1 MSKINIELDLNLGGY
16 DYDDNYISLEE
27 SIKDEIVKSLSKK
40 IEGNVLNDIKEKAL
54 RQVEIR
60 IDEVVNNLLKEM
72 FEKEVIIT
80 DKWGDIKKKGSV
92 KEIVKDKIDN
102 VFTENVDGNG
112 KITNYGGLPRVE
124 YLIDKTVKDNISSMT
139 RDLDMKIKNMVK
151 SQMEEVNKEKIA
163 KAVTMIIKDGII
175 K

>member
-60 IDEVVNNLLKEM
+60 IDEVVNNLLKDM
-72 FEKEVIIT
+72 F
-80 DKWGDIKKKGSV
+80 W
-92 KEIVKDKIDN
+92 
-102 VFTENVDGNG
+102 
-112 KITNYGGLPRVE
+112 L
-124 YLIDKTVKDNISSMT
+124 T
-139 RDLDMKIKNMVK
+139 RLDMPYYTLDHLVFLPIPK
-151 SQMEEVNKEKIA
+151 
-163 KAVTMIIKDGII
+163 T
-175 K
+175 